1 MKFFM
6 RIKTYIYIKKLI
18 KLLETGTKKK
28 IYGINVLIM
37 SIIMTVFSKLLLV
50 VAAF

>member
-18 KLLETGTKKK
+18 ELLETGAK
-28 IYGINVLIM
+28 NNFM
-37 SIIMTVFSKLLLV
+37 N
-50 VAAF
+50 

>member
-18 KLLETGTKKK
+18 KLLETGT
-28 IYGINVLIM
+28 INLAILFR
-37 SIIMTVFSKLLLV
+37 S
-50 VAAF
+50 